1 MTPMESATSVES
13 EKLGPPETLTVRVGY
28 LLKHAQERFQS
39 IQQEALTPLGLDGR
53 LLAVLIVADEHAPE
67 LQQRIGERLGVDRT
81 TMVALIDSLESAGFV
96 ERRSDPNDRRGRL
109 VHVTS
114 KGKQV
119 ISDGLGASTQVESI
133 FLGALSPSEQGLFRK
148 MLSKLI

>member
-1 MTPMESATSVES
+1 METTTSVEPGVM
-13 EKLGPPETLTVRVGY
+13 GPPETLTAKIGY
-28 LLKHAQERFQS
+28 LLKHVQARFQS
-39 IQQEALTPLGLDGR
+39 IQQEALTPLGLNGR

-81 TMVALIDSLESAGFV
+81 TMVALIDSLEAAGFV

-114 KGKQV
+114 KGKRA
-119 ISDGLGASTQVESI
+119 ISEGLEASARVEST
-133 FLGALSPSEQGLFRK
+133 FLESLSPSERETFRK
-148 MLSKLI
+148 VLAKLI